1 METFIWI
8 LSQLNTKTV
17 LPGTRFYSKSSFHF
31 IPIRHY
37 PIVWSFVLVD
47 FGEFSPKVFRKALI
61 YLSAKLNPYK
71 MKEKSPFLFF
81 SENVIS
87 HPFISL
93 FQSNHLFVCPSFCR
107 APYLGNCTSCDI
119 IFGTHVQNDIFRHF
133 FDFCKILIYWAK
145 SKDKYLTQQGKR
157 FFVYLK
163 LSSES
168 LHKRWLAI
176 MLFVRNPTWCKRLFT
191 YFLWAN

>member
-1 METFIWI
+1 MLFRSLFRKERALILAGLETFIWI

-37 PIVWSFVLVD
+37 PIVWSFVLVN

-87 HPFISL
+87 LALLSGSPTSL
-93 FQSNHLFVCPSFCR
+93 S
-107 APYLGNCTSCDI
+107 
-119 IFGTHVQNDIFRHF
+119 HF
-133 FDFCKILIYWAK
+133 FSPTIC
-145 SKDKYLTQQGKR
+145 
-157 FFVYLK
+157 
-163 LSSES
+163 LSVHPSVV
-168 LHKRWLAI
+168 LHI
-176 MLFVRNPTWCKRLFT
+176 
-191 YFLWAN
+191 

>member
-37 PIVWSFVLVD
+37 PIVWSFVLVN

-107 APYLGNCTSCDI
+107 APYLVNCTSCDI

-133 FDFCKILIYWAK
+133 FDFCKILIYRAN
-145 SKDKYLTQQGKR
+145 SKD
-157 FFVYLK
+157 
-163 LSSES
+163 
-168 LHKRWLAI
+168 
-176 MLFVRNPTWCKRLFT
+176 
-191 YFLWAN
+191 